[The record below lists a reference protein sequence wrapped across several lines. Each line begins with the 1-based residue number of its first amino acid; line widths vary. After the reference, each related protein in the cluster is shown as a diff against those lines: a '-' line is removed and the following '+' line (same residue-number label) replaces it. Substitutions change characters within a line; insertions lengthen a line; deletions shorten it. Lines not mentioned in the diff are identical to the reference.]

1 MGRENS
7 RRFRRVA
14 LSKPA
19 EIVINAIDIVPG
31 IIINASAGDAAI
43 ACETKVDLGDKV
55 IVYVPDLDILPS
67 RVTRLTQDGFAV
79 RLTLNKTRREK
90 LAEQLFLHLNT
101 SFANSE
107 ERRATPRHF
116 QGDARTVCSLP
127 DGQCLF
133 VKVIDMSV
141 NGAAVDSFRRP
152 AVGAR
157 IRLSQRQGIVTRH
170 TPRGFA
176 IAFDPIRTAVQ
187 PVPDDTSQATT
198 TDTSPAEPARGNPER
213 KQAG

>member
-14 LSKPA
+14 LNKPA

-31 IIINASAGDAAI
+31 IVINASAGDAAI
-43 ACETKVDLGDKV
+43 ACDSRVDLGDKV
-55 IVYVPDLDILPS
+55 IVYVRDLDILPG
-67 RVTRLTQDGFAV
+67 RVTRLIQDGFAV
-79 RLTLNKTRREK
+79 RLTLSKTRQEK

-101 SFANSE
+101 SFANEE

-116 QGDARTVCSLP
+116 QGDSRSVCSLP

-152 AVGAR
+152 AVGAH

-176 IAFDPIRTAVQ
+176 IAFDPIRAISEGVPSKTDHTAASEASAGE
-187 PVPDDTSQATT
+187 PVP
-198 TDTSPAEPARGNPER
+198 GNPGH